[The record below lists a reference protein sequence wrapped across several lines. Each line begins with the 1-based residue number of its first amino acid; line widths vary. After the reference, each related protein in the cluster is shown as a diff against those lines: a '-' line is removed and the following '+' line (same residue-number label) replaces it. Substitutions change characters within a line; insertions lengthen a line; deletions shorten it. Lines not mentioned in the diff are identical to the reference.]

1 MTFSSAMYQ
10 YRLDGGGDPDF
21 ALINGGGVRAT
32 IDVGEITRGEVLT
45 AFPFGNAVVEVT
57 YDGDTLWKILEGL
70 VSMVNQFT
78 GAEVGSFFQV
88 SKNIK
93 VEYNPNNAV
102 GSRLVAVTIGGE
114 PLDAAKEYNMV
125 TIDFL
130 TGGGD
135 NFLED
140 TDAAILNLMDETL
153 VSYIQAQSPIPAD
166 YSVAGRIVV
175 TDGQA
180 GSASGNATATATGT
194 AATSTPTNSG
204 AGRVYAAGLLASL
217 ASVVAV
223 LLSV

>member
-1 MTFSSAMYQ
+1 MYQ